1 MANKLYEENS
11 VKAIADA
18 IRGKNGSTNT
28 YKIAEMAST
37 INNISSS
44 DGGSGIDTSDAT
56 AMASDIANG
65 KTAYVDGEKITGN
78 VHEVPSGYYLTWQ
91 GDTPSISSKNFLIQR
106 TVSSNTLYREDSV
119 MQLTYPASELG
130 DAATADVALG
140 KTFTSING
148 LKLTGTK
155 TDSTSSSINT
165 TSATITVDFASND
178 IATKFGIWYI
188 ATDLTHSYISG
199 NTLLDGSVTIN
210 YIQDCPLITVYYN
223 ENDPIS
229 SNHQLKINTI
239 IVVDSENGNEIVGT
253 FLGSEAGESPI
264 TSELELPVNTAFH
277 LPPNGSISFSVNL
290 NV

>member
-1 MANKLYEENS
+1 MAKKLYEENS
-11 VKAIADA
+11 VKAIANA
-18 IRGKNGSTNT
+18 IRSKNGSTDT
-28 YKIAEMAST
+28 YKIAEMANAIS
-37 INNISSS
+37 NI
-44 DGGSGIDTSDAT
+44 GSGSGLDTSDAT
-56 AMASDIANG
+56 AAASDIVSG
-65 KTAYVDGEKITGN
+65 KTAYVNGAKITGTA
-78 VHEVPSGYYLTWQ
+78 HEVPSGDIYTTL
-91 GDTPSISSKNFLIQR
+91 GDEISFSAKNFVIKNQ
-106 TVSSNTLYREDSV
+106 VDSDVLYRPGSYIE
-119 MQLTYPASELG
+119 LYYPGTRLG
-130 DAATADVALG
+130 DATTADVVSG
-140 KTFTSING
+140 KTFTSVNG

-199 NTLLDGSVTIN
+199 NTLLNGSVTIN

>member
-1 MANKLYEENS
+1 MAKKLYEENS
-11 VKAIADA
+11 VKAIANA
-18 IRGKNGSTNT
+18 IRSKNGSTDT
-28 YKIAEMAST
+28 YKIAEMANAIS
-37 INNISSS
+37 NISS
-44 DGGSGIDTSDAT
+44 GSGLDTSDAT
-56 AMASDIANG
+56 AAANDIASG
-65 KTAYVDGEKITGN
+65 KTAYVNGAKITGT
-78 VHEVPSGYYLTWQ
+78 VHEVPSG
-91 GDTPSISSKNFLIQR
+91 DTYTALGNEVSFSAKNFTIKNNVGLN
-106 TVSSNTLYREDSV
+106 VLYRPDSYIE
-119 MQLTYPASELG
+119 LYYPGIQLG
-130 DAATADVALG
+130 DATTNDVSSG
-140 KTFTSING
+140 KTFTSVNG

-178 IATKFGIWYI
+178 IAAKFGIWYI

-199 NTLLDGSVTIN
+199 NTLLNGSVTIN

-239 IVVDSENGNEIVGT
+239 IVVDSENGNEIAGT
-253 FLGSEAGESPI
+253 FLGSEAGESSI

-277 LPPNGSISFSVNL
+277 LPPNGSISFSVDL